1 MAIGSAAI
9 TATVGLLPSTWRYP
23 QKIESHFNGIAFWC
37 ELLRLDAIIKSES
50 EPILGSDAIPMT
62 KDQDG

>member
-1 MAIGSAAI
+1 MSRLKGMAIGSAAI
-9 TATVGLLPSTWRYP
+9 TATVGLLHSTWRYP

-50 EPILGSDAIPMT
+50 EPNLNAD
-62 KDQDG
+62 